1 MASSSRSLA
10 GGGVAG
16 SALAWSRRSA
26 TPSELNACTTGMPRS
41 RVAIRAGSPLVQLD
55 GVHDIRPLT
64 APACPQRVTERGY
77 VGQQFRVTPLGGRA
91 DRDVHDAQ
99 AAAEFGAIRHVRLTL
114 LRVHGHPVPLP
125 GEDTGELAESGV
137 VRARARAGA
146 RVQGVA
152 CCAMMAIFIG
162 CLLAGESSSR
172 CLARETE
179 MMPDPHAPQLHR
191 FANSVPAS

>member
-26 TPSELNACTTGMPRS
+26 APSELDALRNRDAE
-41 RVAIRAGSPLVQLD
+41 IAGSHQGGEPAGPAD

-64 APACPQRVTERGY
+64 APARPQRVTERGY
-77 VGQQFRVTPLGGRA
+77 AGQRFRVTPLAGRA
-91 DRDVHDAQ
+91 DGD
-99 AAAEFGAIRHVRLTL
+99 L
-114 LRVHGHPVPLP
+114 
-125 GEDTGELAESGV
+125 GELAESGV

-152 CCAMMAIFIG
+152 CCATMAIFIG

-179 MMPDPHAPQLHR
+179 NDA
-191 FANSVPAS
+191 

>member
-10 GGGVAG
+10 GGGAAG
-16 SALAWSRRSA
+16 SALAWSPPLRDAKRA
-26 TPSELNACTTGMPRS
+26 ECLQNRDAELASSDQGGEP
-41 RVAIRAGSPLVQLD
+41 AGPAD
-55 GVHDIRPLT
+55 GVHNIRPLT
-64 APACPQRVTERGY
+64 APARPQRVTEREY
-77 VGQQFRVTPLGGRA
+77 AGQQYRLTPLADRA

-99 AAAEFGAIRHVRLTL
+99 AAAEFGAIRPVRLTL

-125 GEDTGELAESGV
+125 GEDTGELAESRV

-152 CCAMMAIFIG
+152 CCATMAICIG

-179 MMPDPHAPQLHR
+179 NDA
-191 FANSVPAS
+191 

>member
-1 MASSSRSLA
+1 VVPPLRDAKPAECWHNRDA
-10 GGGVAG
+10 EIAG
-16 SALAWSRRSA
+16 SHQGGE
-26 TPSELNACTTGMPRS
+26 P
-41 RVAIRAGSPLVQLD
+41 AGPAD

-64 APACPQRVTERGY
+64 APTRPQRVTERGY
-77 VGQQFRVTPLGGRA
+77 AGPQFRVTPLAGRA
-91 DRDVHDAQ
+91 GRDVRDAQ
-99 AAAEFGAIRHVRLTL
+99 AAAGSGAIRAVRLTL

-179 MMPDPHAPQLHR
+179 DDA
-191 FANSVPAS
+191 

>member
-1 MASSSRSLA
+1 LHNRDAEI
-10 GGGVAG
+10 AG
-16 SALAWSRRSA
+16 SHQGGE
-26 TPSELNACTTGMPRS
+26 P
-41 RVAIRAGSPLVQLD
+41 AGPAD

-64 APACPQRVTERGY
+64 APARPQRVTERGY
-77 VGQQFRVTPLGGRA
+77 AGQQFRVTRLPAAPTGMR
-91 DRDVHDAQ
+91 DAQ
-99 AAAEFGAIRHVRLTL
+99 AAAESGAIRHVRLTL

-152 CCAMMAIFIG
+152 CCATMAIFIG
-162 CLLAGESSSR
+162 CLLAGGSSSR

-179 MMPDPHAPQLHR
+179 NDA
-191 FANSVPAS
+191 